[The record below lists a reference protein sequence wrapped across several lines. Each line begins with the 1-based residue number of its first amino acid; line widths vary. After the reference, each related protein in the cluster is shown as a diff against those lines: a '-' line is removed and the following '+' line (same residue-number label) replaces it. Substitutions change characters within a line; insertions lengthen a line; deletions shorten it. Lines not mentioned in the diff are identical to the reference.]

1 MQVDELRQHI
11 KILQAVG
18 YNAMEGED
26 LSPGKGKNGEE
37 GTGAEGSSARSLE
50 ALLLAKNRH
59 LEHELTMARLHVAD
73 LTGVLSI
80 FCLSHQP
87 VVCHNDRT
95 TAEGSLAWVHLKRDL
110 SDYVSTDNVC
120 NALGGHHKVSSHSK
134 SSVETSLHCHALQI
148 NMSLT

>member
-73 LTGVLSI
+73 LTGAPSI
-80 FCLSHQP
+80 FCLSHQ
-87 VVCHNDRT
+87 VVTFVCQKRQD
-95 TAEGSLAWVHLKRDL
+95 TAVGSLAWVQLKMDF
-110 SDYVSTDNVC
+110 
-120 NALGGHHKVSSHSK
+120 A
-134 SSVETSLHCHALQI
+134 
-148 NMSLT
+148 

>member
-1 MQVDELRQHI
+1 MQLDELRQHI

-73 LTGVLSI
+73 LTGVFGSLHLL
-80 FCLSHQP
+80 CHQP
-87 VVCHNDRT
+87 IVCQNQEEH
-95 TAEGSLAWVHLKRDL
+95 
-110 SDYVSTDNVC
+110 
-120 NALGGHHKVSSHSK
+120 SSSEQGLCMTMA
-134 SSVETSLHCHALQI
+134 VHALS
-148 NMSLT
+148 SLPKAIITD

>member
-1 MQVDELRQHI
+1 MDELRQHI

-26 LSPGKGKNGEE
+26 LSPGKGKNGED

-73 LTGVLSI
+73 LTGVLSS
-80 FCLSHQP
+80 LHLLP
-87 VVCHNDRT
+87 VSSSSCMQKFDRT
-95 TAEGSLAWVHLKRDL
+95 TAEGSLA
-110 SDYVSTDNVC
+110 
-120 NALGGHHKVSSHSK
+120 
-134 SSVETSLHCHALQI
+134 
-148 NMSLT
+148 